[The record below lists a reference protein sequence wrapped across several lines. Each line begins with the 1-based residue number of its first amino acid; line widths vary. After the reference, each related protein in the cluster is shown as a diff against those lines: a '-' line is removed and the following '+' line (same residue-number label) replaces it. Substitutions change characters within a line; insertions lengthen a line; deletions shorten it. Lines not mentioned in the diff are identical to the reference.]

1 MAINK
6 VITKPPKIHAGL
18 KNCLTYVLRSDKT
31 EQTLTSITGPYKHK
45 ELNANFAYQS
55 FLQEKKIWDKD
66 KGRMCSHS
74 IISWHKDEKI
84 TQEEAFAFGQEFAEK
99 WFAGF
104 QTVIAVHQD
113 RDHIHCHMVTNSVS
127 YEDGRKYHSSKRDL
141 EQMKLM
147 TNEMCKKRNLTVA
160 EKGKHFDGTA
170 IEAGEVISWNQEK
183 YQLFKKDA
191 RKSYLWE
198 CANSV
203 VNVMKQC
210 ISREQFI
217 EKMEK

>member
-1 MAINK
+1 
-6 VITKPPKIHAGL
+6 
-18 KNCLTYVLRSDKT
+18 
-31 EQTLTSITGPYKHK
+31 
-45 ELNANFAYQS
+45 
-55 FLQEKKIWDKD
+55 
-66 KGRMCSHS
+66 
-74 IISWHKDEKI
+74 
-84 TQEEAFAFGQEFAEK
+84 
-99 WFAGF
+99 
-104 QTVIAVHQD
+104 
-113 RDHIHCHMVTNSVS
+113 
-127 YEDGRKYHSSKRDL
+127 
-141 EQMKLM
+141 MKLM

-210 ISREQFI
+210 ISR
-217 EKMEK
+217 

>member
-74 IISWHKDEKI
+74 IISWHKDEKSH
-84 TQEEAFAFGQEFAEK
+84 K
-99 WFAGF
+99 
-104 QTVIAVHQD
+104 
-113 RDHIHCHMVTNSVS
+113 
-127 YEDGRKYHSSKRDL
+127 RKHL
-141 EQMKLM
+141 LLV
-147 TNEMCKKRNLTVA
+147 RNLQ
-160 EKGKHFDGTA
+160 KNGLPDFR
-170 IEAGEVISWNQEK
+170 Q
-183 YQLFKKDA
+183 
-191 RKSYLWE
+191 
-198 CANSV
+198 
-203 VNVMKQC
+203 
-210 ISREQFI
+210 
-217 EKMEK
+217 